1 MAPSFQLEQSSKTN
15 SLTGYEMFKNM
26 SLWGHFRFKPS
37 EMDLIGWWWLTRT
50 GTNRAQ
56 KKETQPLKLVQWLNE
71 PMLHYLSR
79 NSLHVKLQD
88 WKVFGVLLWEIG
100 LSPECNMNVKYDQAS
115 LKRLKQFFSYGEW
128 VNMSF
133 PLDFMKTKICL
144 HMHTNTCL
152 HTYT

>member
-1 MAPSFQLEQSSKTN
+1 
-15 SLTGYEMFKNM
+15 MFY
-26 SLWGHFRFKPS
+26 
-37 EMDLIGWWWLTRT
+37 
-50 GTNRAQ
+50 
-56 KKETQPLKLVQWLNE
+56 
-71 PMLHYLSR
+71 YLSR
-79 NSLHVKLQD
+79 NSLHVKLQGLD
-88 WKVFGVLLWEIG
+88 FIGGVLLREIG

-133 PLDFMKTKICL
+133 PLDYMKTQIYL